1 MNPQL
6 RRLALDFGP
15 LAVLSATYWLSGKNI
30 FLATGTFMVASAIAL
45 FLGWMI
51 ERKLSP
57 MPIFTTVVVM
67 IFGGLTLYLK
77 NETYLK
83 MKVTVIYFC
92 FGLLLL
98 GGLAT
103 RRLFIKYVF
112 SQAFDLTEEGWRK
125 LTLRWGAFCFALAAL
140 NEVVWRNVSTGIWLN
155 FKVFGIIPLIFLF
168 TMTQVPLILRHG
180 QDVPSEDGPPE
191 DRLSKD

>member
-6 RRLALDFGP
+6 RRLLLDFGP
-15 LAVLSATYWLSGKNI
+15 LAVLFAGYRLSHDNI
-30 FLATGTFMVASAIAL
+30 FIATAAFMVASGLAL

-57 MPIFTTVVVM
+57 MPIFTTVAVM
-67 IFGGLTLYLK
+67 LFGGLTLYLK
-77 NETYLK
+77 NETWLK

-92 FGLLLL
+92 FGLVLM

-103 RRLFIKYVF
+103 GRLFIKYVF
-112 SQAFDLTEEGWRK
+112 SQAFDLTEEGWKK
-125 LTLRWGAFCFALAAL
+125 LTLRWGVFCFALAAL
-140 NEVVWRNVSTGIWLN
+140 NEAVWRNVSTSVWLD

-168 TMTQVPLILRHG
+168 TLAQVPLILRHG
-180 QDVPSEDGPPE
+180 REQTPE
-191 DRLSKD
+191 A

>member
-6 RRLALDFGP
+6 RRLVLDFGP

-30 FLATGTFMVASAIAL
+30 FLATATFMAASATAL

-83 MKVTVIYFC
+83 MKVTVISFC
-92 FGLLLL
+92 FGLLLI

-103 RRLFIKYVF
+103 GRLFIKYVF
-112 SQAFDLTEEGWRK
+112 SQAFDLTEEGWKK
-125 LTLRWGAFCFALAAL
+125 LTLRWGLFCFALALL
-140 NEVVWRNVSTGIWLN
+140 NEAVWRNVSTGIWLN
-155 FKVFGIIPLIFLF
+155 FKVFGIMPLIFIF
-168 TMTQVPLILRHG
+168 TLSQVPLILRHG
-180 QDVPSEDGPPE
+180 QDAT
-191 DRLSKD
+191 SKD

>member
-15 LAVLSATYWLSGKNI
+15 LVVLFAAYRLNNNI
-30 FLATGTFMVASAIAL
+30 FVATGAFMAASAVAL
-45 FLGWMI
+45 LLGWMF

-92 FGLLLL
+92 FGLVLL
-98 GGLAT
+98 GGLAVG
-103 RRLFIKYVF
+103 RPVIKYVF
-112 SQAFDLTEEGWRK
+112 SQAFDLTEEGWKK
-125 LTLRWGAFCFALAAL
+125 LTLRWGIFCFALAAL
-140 NEVVWRNVSTGIWLN
+140 NEAVWRNVTTSIWLD
-155 FKVFGIIPLIFLF
+155 FKVFGIVPLIFLF

-180 QDVPSEDGPPE
+180 QDIKPEDGQP
-191 DRLSKD
+191 KD

>member
-1 MNPQL
+1 MNGQL

-15 LAVLSATYWLSGKNI
+15 LAVLFAAYRFSDNI
-30 FLATGTFMVASAIAL
+30 FLATGAFMAASGLAL

-83 MKVTVIYFC
+83 MKVTVIYAC
-92 FGLLLL
+92 FGILLL
-98 GGLAT
+98 GGLAAG
-103 RRLFIKYVF
+103 RPFIKYVF
-112 SQAFDLTEEGWRK
+112 AQAFDMTEQGWRK
-125 LTLRWGAFCFALAAL
+125 LTLRWGFFCLALAAL
-140 NEVVWRNVSTGIWLN
+140 NEVVWRNVSTAIWLD

-168 TMTQVPLILRHG
+168 TMAQVPLIMRHG
-180 QDVPSEDGPPE
+180 QDASA
-191 DRLSKD
+191 KD

>member
-6 RRLALDFGP
+6 RRMLLDFGP
-15 LAVLSATYWLSGKNI
+15 LLVLFAAYHLANI
-30 FLATGTFMVASAIAL
+30 FVATAAFMVAAAAAL
-45 FLGWMI
+45 ALGWMI

-67 IFGGLTLYLK
+67 IFGGLTLYLQ

-83 MKVTVIYFC
+83 MKVTVLYFC
-92 FGLLLL
+92 FGIVLL

-103 RRLFIKYVF
+103 GRLLIKYVF

-125 LTLRWGAFCFALAAL
+125 LTLRWGIFCLALAAL
-140 NEVVWRNVSTGIWLN
+140 NEAVWRNVSTGIWLD
-155 FKVFGIIPLIFLF
+155 FKVFGIIPLIFIF
-168 TMTQVPLILRHG
+168 TMAQVPLILRHG
-180 QDVPSEDGPPE
+180 QDAPP
-191 DRLSKD
+191 KD